1 MSLEQTNQQI
11 VARFWDAFSRGDY
24 DTALSLLDDREF
36 TWWILG
42 SPKQFCLAGS
52 RDKAAFKALLDGV
65 SANTRDGIRMTPSGW
80 TAQGERVAM
89 EAESMATMS
98 SGKVY
103 NNLYHFLHI
112 VRDGKIRAG
121 KEYLDTQHA
130 TDVLC
135 G

>member
-1 MSLEQTNQQI
+1 MSIEENRKI
-11 VARFWDAFSRGDY
+11 VARFWDAFSSSDY
-24 DTALSLLDDREF
+24 DSALSLLDDREF

-42 SPKQFCLAGS
+42 SPQKFCLAGS
-52 RDKAAFKALLDGV
+52 RDKAGFKALLGGV
-65 SANTRDGIRMTPSGW
+65 AANAPGGIKMTPSAW
-80 TAQGERVAM
+80 TAEGDRVAM
-89 EAESMATMS
+89 EAESYALV

-112 VRDGKIRAG
+112 VRDGKIRMV

-130 TDVLC
+130 TEILC